1 MVSHIDNPTEFR
13 AVMHALKLIESGYE
27 LGEAVET
34 ASRCFSVDYGRIEKW
49 VKERKSSV
57 T

>member
-27 LGEAVET
+27 LSEAVET
-34 ASRCFSVDYGRIEKW
+34 ATRCFSVDYGRIEKW